1 VNVTVPVNTDASGD
15 TVYLAGN
22 LSAFSY
28 KFTLGSRN
36 NVEESSGCGYV
47 SNRTSGFN
55 TANVTYT
62 ANDTVAAWPG
72 VGGC

>member
-1 VNVTVPVNTDASGD
+1 
-15 TVYLAGN
+15 
-22 LSAFSY
+22 
-28 KFTLGSRN
+28 
-36 NVEESSGCGYV
+36 VEESSGCGYV